1 MHRSSTK
8 KIRAMWWP
16 NDDALMNQL
25 QRKLNNKK
33 NLCKQTQKVSFS
45 FLLFSLIEYLSENR
59 LSCAIAAVQIVWT
72 NIEHISQFRPKK
84 AHKIESNTVANTEC
98 DRDVFWLSVCKNR
111 RRHRVKRYIKK
122 RGDLRDAYAMKQ
134 ESMSKQKVCWTIQR
148 TQLAND
154 CRTGHVPLSHVVI
167 DMKNNKNAKTRR
179 RSKLL
184 MLLISLPFYL

>member
-1 MHRSSTK
+1 MLFAQAVSAFHVIHWHTTFPSVEMNRLLLYTCIDHQQK
-8 KIRAMWWP
+8 KSVPCGGRTMTRWWT
-16 NDDALMNQL
+16 NSNV
-25 QRKLNNKK
+25 NWITKK

-111 RRHRVKRYIKK
+111 RRHRVKR
-122 RGDLRDAYAMKQ
+122 
-134 ESMSKQKVCWTIQR
+134 
-148 TQLAND
+148 
-154 CRTGHVPLSHVVI
+154 
-167 DMKNNKNAKTRR
+167 
-179 RSKLL
+179 
-184 MLLISLPFYL
+184 